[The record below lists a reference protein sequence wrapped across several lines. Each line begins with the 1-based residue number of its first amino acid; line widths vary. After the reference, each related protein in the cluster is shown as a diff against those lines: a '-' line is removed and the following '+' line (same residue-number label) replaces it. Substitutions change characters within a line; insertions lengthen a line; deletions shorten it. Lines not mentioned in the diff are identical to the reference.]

1 MKPDQQD
8 KQLLGIAKSVLPYS
22 IGLCVIMVFIA
33 LIFKDIKAVYSILM
47 GAFFSFIMLR
57 QMERDQYLVLIK
69 KQKKFVFFGFIGRLL
84 LLSIPI
90 IFAIKYKSYF
100 KFWIVLVF
108 LFSSQL
114 IFIINELIINY
125 KKYKR
130 RVKEDG

>member
-1 MKPDQQD
+1 MKPKNQN
-8 KQLLGIAKSVLPYS
+8 KELLGIAKSVLPYC
-22 IGLCVIMVFIA
+22 IAWCAFWVIIS
-33 LIFKDIKAVYSILM
+33 LIFKNMQAVYSILL
-47 GAFFSFIMLR
+47 GSFFSFMMLR

-90 IFAIKYKSYF
+90 IFAIKYKIYF

-108 LFSSQL
+108 LFSSQF
-114 IFIINELIINY
+114 IFIISELIFNY

-130 RVKEDG
+130 RVINDG